1 MAKMSAIMTTYRHID
16 GTEHHAVQITWE
28 QVTEI
33 LGHEHDGSA
42 EDDARL
48 VEHLGSIGA
57 PAWVADAEGWT
68 DEHVWGLIGPP
79 KRVSYEVIEDNGGGL
94 HLTVFDGNGNVIF
107 YANGYE
113 HMPADSLRTD
123 IEALRNG
130 DNTDGWE
137 TNGMTREEMQEAY
150 DSLTAHEHGWS
161 VVADND
167 GIYYERMGA
176 AAMLAFGIEGD

>member
-1 MAKMSAIMTTYRHID
+1 MTKMSASMTTYIRID
-16 GTEHHAVQITWE
+16 GTEYHAVQLTWQ

-33 LGHEHDGSA
+33 LGRDHDGSA

-48 VEHLGSIGA
+48 VEHLRSIGA
-57 PAWVADAEGWT
+57 PAWVAEAKGWS
-68 DEHVWGLIGPP
+68 DEHSWGLIGPP

-94 HLTVFDGNGNVIF
+94 HLTVFDDTGSVIF

-137 TNGMTREEMQEAY
+137 TNGRTREEMQEAY
-150 DSLTAHEHGWS
+150 DSLTAHAHGWT
-161 VVADND
+161 VVAGEE
-167 GIYYERMGA
+167 GIYPERMGA
-176 AAMLAFGIEGD
+176 AARLAFGIEED